1 MPNGHGTALPQER
14 LPDPSSVLAEL
25 TLTPRSGA
33 EMGAAAGPA
42 AAVPQYR
49 ILRTLEVDEYDA
61 PVAPA
66 EILALVVPRAAPPDN
81 DFRGNSRKAAKLS
94 IAAAATETFHDLKDL
109 IDTLEA
115 HDVMKNNPN
124 LSTDR
129 DNNRVE
135 EERRNVRV
143 TAFLYAASREEDN
156 DFHLIIG
163 RDPTK
168 AEKYLTVE
176 VSGLPPSSSAH
187 FAKLDAARDAYF
199 EFFGDGLP
207 GPSYDFYDPPIPVE
221 IEGSLFF
228 DMSHA
233 TGSRP
238 GPNKLRPKM
247 PVVWEIHPIT
257 KIVFEP

>member
-1 MPNGHGTALPQER
+1 MPNGHGGALPQER

-33 EMGAAAGPA
+33 AMGAAAPA
-42 AAVPQYR
+42 AGRQYR

-61 PVAPA
+61 SVTAA
-66 EILALVVPRAAPPDN
+66 EILALGAPRAAPPDN
-81 DFRGNSRKAAKLS
+81 AFRGNSRKAAKLS
-94 IAAAATETFHDLKDL
+94 IADAETEIFHDLKDL
-109 IDTLEA
+109 LDTLEA
-115 HDVMKNNPN
+115 HNVMKNNAE
-124 LSTDR
+124 LSTDKN
-129 DNNRVE
+129 NNRVE

-143 TAFLYAASREEDN
+143 TAFLYAASLEEDN

-168 AEKYLTVE
+168 AEKYFTVE
-176 VSGLPPSSSAH
+176 ISGLPPSSSVS
-187 FAKLDAARDAYF
+187 FGKLNEARDAYF

-238 GPNKLRPKM
+238 GPSKLRPNM